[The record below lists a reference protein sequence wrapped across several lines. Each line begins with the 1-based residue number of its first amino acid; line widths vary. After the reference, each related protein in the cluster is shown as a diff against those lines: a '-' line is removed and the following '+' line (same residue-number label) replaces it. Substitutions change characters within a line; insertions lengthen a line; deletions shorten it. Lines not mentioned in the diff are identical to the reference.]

1 MNKLPVLGR
10 SQWCTKANL
19 QFLSPSQFVTSSLV
33 QHPVVTFVIGH
44 HNQWWKILECLAL
57 CNDVHVKKFDARLGN
72 VQSGRVYT
80 EGEGVPQMESRW
92 EERMLAAL
100 ESFSRRTFPK
110 KASSLL
116 TKYFSMESSCCE
128 FLASSIFNF

>member
-1 MNKLPVLGR
+1 MNRLPVLCR

-19 QFLSPSQFVTSSLV
+19 RFVSPSQFVTSSLV
-33 QHPVVTFVIGH
+33 RHPAFVIGP
-44 HNQWWKILECLAL
+44 HNPWWKILEYLAL
-57 CNDVHVKKFDARLGN
+57 INDVNVKKFDARVGN
-72 VQSGRVYT
+72 VQSGRVYM

-100 ESFSRRTFPK
+100 ESLSRRTFPK

-116 TKYFSMESSCCE
+116 TKNLSMESSCCE
-128 FLASSIFNF
+128 FLASSICNF